1 MTYSMPARV
10 SEAMAVALALVAAP
24 DRADRVRASRMSDGV
39 LDVIRVAAGDVALA
53 DEVAVQAG
61 ISRREVEEACLHYA
75 HVVMFHSEADHF
87 QVLGVTPDAD
97 EDLMKQHFRWLL
109 KWLHPDRDPEGW
121 VSSYAERVN
130 AAWNL
135 LRRSDRRLAYRSE
148 RASVSAN
155 EALPLC
161 ELVAASPPRALQPEV
176 ARLPRVSTRL
186 LTQLPAALVGLIVVA
201 AAGLFAA
208 HRAGESMLAR
218 EASLAATRQSDAVVA
233 PTVAGRE
240 DVDDGLPLA
249 SSDSAPLDTLIEEN
263 PLRAKSSIVDPPA
276 GTPATARA
284 LPPPAMP
291 ALVAPSSTREGAEVR
306 DGQHS
311 PTLAAAGS
319 RGNSARAPIP
329 AVNPVGDIETPRP
342 PTVSGPPIAAEQ
354 DSSMTMDSIVESGA
368 ADDPGAQTQALV
380 STAREANDRRDPVSS
395 EFNTA
400 MTDRAMSRAPEVS
413 AVAAATGPR
422 EPLTATESGQQSPS
436 VPEVA
441 ADQQRAVR
449 DLLNRFS
456 DAYRM
461 GDPRALV
468 VLFVPNAVTP
478 YGNLLDFNDGY
489 GEVVAR
495 SSRRSLEFLDLT
507 IRPTAGG
514 VEAIGRYEFALG
526 QARGGAVEAT
536 AGDARV
542 LIEFEGGR
550 PLIAALEL

>member
-24 DRADRVRASRMSDGV
+24 DRAERVRASRLSDGV

-155 EALPLC
+155 EALPLS

-176 ARLPRVSTRL
+176 ARLPRVSARL
-186 LTQLPAALVGLIVVA
+186 LTMLPAALVGLIVVT

-218 EASLAATRQSDAVVA
+218 EASLASTRQGDADVS
-233 PTVAGRE
+233 PTIAGPE
-240 DVDDGLPLA
+240 DVDHGLPSA
-249 SSDSAPLDTLIEEN
+249 SSDSARLDPMVDTTAS
-263 PLRAKSSIVDPPA
+263 RAKSGVVDSLTGP
-276 GTPATARA
+276 PATARA
-284 LPPPAMP
+284 LPQPSMP
-291 ALVAPSSTREGAEVR
+291 ALVAPSSTLEDAKVR
-306 DGQHS
+306 DEQPS
-311 PTLAAAGS
+311 PRLALAPS
-319 RGNSARAPIP
+319 PQNSEQAPMP
-329 AVNPVGDIETPRP
+329 AVSPVANTVVPRP
-342 PTVSGPPIAAEQ
+342 LPVSRPPDAGKQ
-354 DSSMTMDSIVESGA
+354 DLPATMDSIVESGQA
-368 ADDPGAQTQALV
+368 AEPGAQTQALV

-400 MTDRAMSRAPEVS
+400 MTDRAVARAPEVTA
-413 AVAAATGPR
+413 AVAT
-422 EPLTATESGQQSPS
+422 EPQDSLPTIDSGQQSTA

-449 DLLNRFS
+449 ELLNRFS

-468 VLFVPNAVTP
+468 VLFMPNAVTP

-495 SSRRSLEFLDLT
+495 SSRRSLEFLNLT
-507 IRPTAGG
+507 MRPTPGG

-526 QARGGAVEAT
+526 QVRGGAVEAT